1 MKNILARGGIEF
13 LAVLLGITLSLWIDN
28 INKQSELDK
37 EIHKSLSALSDEL
50 EIKIADLS
58 KQRGR
63 FEKSIK
69 IIEKTLTLKS
79 LKGFNHAQL
88 DEIFDSVI
96 NHLMDDYKHSVY
108 KSLEISGLI
117 YSIQNINL
125 RNKIIRLYSEH
136 FSILGDALNYNLD
149 VIKKLDDIVN
159 RDFEFRNEFLTLP
172 KLNWNNPTNLL
183 QFKNNIEFR
192 NSILTSRVI
201 KHWVLR
207 QIDKTKEEA
216 EQVQQEI
223 KRYINE

>member
-1 MKNILARGGIEF
+1 MRNILARGGIEF

-201 KHWVLR
+201 KLWVLR